1 MARPSPTSAKARY
14 WSKHWRICAV
24 AGLIAAF
31 GVILLA
37 TYERSEPERCP
48 PGLIAH
54 GPRCCG
60 VGQVDD
66 ALNDMRQCR
75 GTPKTCSSAQNAE
88 PEGCSVVPSLVRL
101 PAGRFEISVDDWD
114 LQDRVRAAELRSVDA
129 FGIDRFEV
137 TGRQW
142 TECAAAGVCDARQ
155 APDQNLP
162 VTNVSAAAAS
172 RYCAF
177 RGGHLPTSSEWLW
190 AARGVQDRR
199 YPWGAFGLVCRR
211 AVFGLVA
218 GPCASGAVGPEVPGS
233 RPDGATPEGVHDL
246 SGNVAEWTLD
256 APSGPPIAR
265 GGSYRSTLAPELKT
279 LASEEARTAAADIGF
294 RCAYAL

>member
-1 MARPSPTSAKARY
+1 M
-14 WSKHWRICAV
+14 
-24 AGLIAAF
+24 
-31 GVILLA
+31 
-37 TYERSEPERCP
+37 YERSAPERCP
-48 PGLIAH
+48 PGLFAH

-60 VGQVDD
+60 VGQNDGRPSDD
-66 ALNDMRQCR
+66 AQNEVRQCR
-75 GTPKTCSSAQNAE
+75 GTPQTCSVAQDAR
-88 PEGCSVVPSLVRL
+88 PEGCSVAPFVVNL

-114 LQDRVRAAELRSVDA
+114 LQDRVQTAELRSVTA

-142 TECAAAGVCDARQ
+142 SECSRAGVCEAREVL
-155 APDQNLP
+155 DQDLP

-177 RGGHLPTSSEWLW
+177 RGGHLPTSNEWLW
-190 AARGVQDRR
+190 AARGAQNRR

-218 GPCASGAVGPEVPGS
+218 GPCASGAIGPEVPGS
-233 RPDGATPEGVHDL
+233 RPDGATPEGIHDL

-256 APSGPPIAR
+256 APSGPAIAR
-265 GGSYRSTLAPELKT
+265 GGSYRSILAPELKA
-279 LASEEARTAAADIGF
+279 LAAEEARPAAPDIGF
-294 RCAYAL
+294 RCAYASSGAR